1 MLWFSIFAFGNAR
14 KHVIP
19 IRNDV
24 VIGEIK
30 CPIIG
35 TVI

>member
-1 MLWFSIFAFGNAR
+1 MLWFSILAFGNAR
-14 KHVIP
+14 EHVIP

-24 VIGEIK
+24 VISEIK
-30 CPIIG
+30 CPIIR